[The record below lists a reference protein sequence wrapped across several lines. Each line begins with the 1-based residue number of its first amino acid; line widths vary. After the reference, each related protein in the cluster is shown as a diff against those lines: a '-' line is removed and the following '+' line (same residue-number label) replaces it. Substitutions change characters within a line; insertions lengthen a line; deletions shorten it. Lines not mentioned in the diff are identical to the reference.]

1 MRRKGWTVV
10 KKLVCAAAM
19 LGLLLMNAAALPE
32 LGALHA
38 KSAAL
43 YAANGQELY
52 VSNADEKLQPASV
65 TKIMT
70 MLLAM
75 EALERGEVTLDT
87 MITGSE
93 HACSMGGTQIWLEPG
108 EQLTLDEMLKAI
120 AGGSANDCAVA
131 VAELLAGTEA
141 AFVERMNARARE
153 LGCTGTTFINANGLD
168 GEGERTLT
176 TARDLALI
184 SCELLRHPK
193 ILDYTGI
200 WMDSIRGGKFALANT
215 NKMLRSYKGLTGLKT
230 GYIREAGFC
239 ISASAER
246 EGGPHGGRG
255 SPAELRLRKLHGV
268 DTAGGELRGRSGHA
282 GARGHSRAAHGGRQ
296 RLRARK
302 ERGIHGRGRAK
313 GTRKPDRARRGRTAG
328 RRADRQKRRRNPAD
342 RAAVRGGERGG
353 GHGFRFVRPFR
364 ALGHGNGS
372 VIHGAAFSDCVLFD
386 ERFANPAC
394 DFGKSMVH

>member
-1 MRRKGWTVV
+1 MRRKGWTAV
-10 KKLVCAAAM
+10 KKMVCTAAVLV
-19 LGLLLMNAAALPE
+19 LLLMNAAALPE

-120 AGGSANDCAVA
+120 AVGSANDCAVA
-131 VAELLAGTEA
+131 VAEHLAGTEA

-168 GEGERTLT
+168 GEGEKTLT

-246 EGGPHGGRG
+246 EGLSLVAVVMAAPTKEDRMADAAALLNYGFANFTAWTPPEESCAAVPVTLGRADTVALRMEG
-255 SPAELRLRKLHGV
+255 DSVCVLEKSAVSTVEAERRVPESL
-268 DTAGGELRGRSGHA
+268 TAPVEEGQQVGELIVRNGGETLLTVPLC
-282 GARGHSRAAHGGRQ
+282 AA
-296 RLRARK
+296 
-302 ERGIHGRGRAK
+302 ESVE
-313 GTRKPDRARRGRTAG
+313 
-328 RRADRQKRRRNPAD
+328 
-342 RAAVRGGERGG
+342 AVTVFDLFG
-353 GHGFRFVRPFR
+353 RFVR
-364 ALGHGNGS
+364 S
-372 VIHGAAFSDCVLFD
+372 VTGTGA
-386 ERFANPAC
+386 
-394 DFGKSMVH
+394 

>member
-1 MRRKGWTVV
+1 MRRKGWTAV
-10 KKLVCAAAM
+10 KKMVCTAAV

-120 AGGSANDCAVA
+120 AVGSANDCAVA
-131 VAELLAGTEA
+131 VAEHLAGTEA

-176 TARDLALI
+176 TARD
-184 SCELLRHPK
+184 
-193 ILDYTGI
+193 LDYTGI

-246 EGGPHGGRG
+246 EGLSLVAVVMAAPTKEDRM
-255 SPAELRLRKLHGV
+255 A
-268 DTAGGELRGRSGHA
+268 DTAALLNYGFANFTAWTPPEESCAAVPVTLGRADTVALRMEGDSVCVLEKSAVSTVEAERRVPESLTAPVEEGQQVGELIVRNGGETLLTVPLC
-282 GARGHSRAAHGGRQ
+282 AA
-296 RLRARK
+296 
-302 ERGIHGRGRAK
+302 ESVE
-313 GTRKPDRARRGRTAG
+313 
-328 RRADRQKRRRNPAD
+328 
-342 RAAVRGGERGG
+342 AVTVFDLFG
-353 GHGFRFVRPFR
+353 RFVR
-364 ALGHGNGS
+364 S
-372 VIHGAAFSDCVLFD
+372 VTGTGA
-386 ERFANPAC
+386 
-394 DFGKSMVH
+394 

>member
-1 MRRKGWTVV
+1 MRRKGWTAV
-10 KKLVCAAAM
+10 KKMVCTAAVLV
-19 LGLLLMNAAALPE
+19 LLLMNAAALPE

-120 AGGSANDCAVA
+120 AVGSANDCAVA
-131 VAELLAGTEA
+131 VAEHLAGTEA

-215 NKMLRSYKGLTGLKT
+215 NKMLRSYKGPDRPQDRLYPRGWVLHLRKRGTEELSLVAVVMAAPT
-230 GYIREAGFC
+230 REDRMADAAALLNYGFANFTAWTPPEESC
-239 ISASAER
+239 AAVPVTLGRADTVALRMEGDSVCVLEKSAVSTVEAER
-246 EGGPHGGRG
+246 RVPESLTAPVEEGQQVG
-255 SPAELRLRKLHGV
+255 ELIVRN
-268 DTAGGELRGRSGHA
+268 GGETLLTVPLC
-282 GARGHSRAAHGGRQ
+282 AA
-296 RLRARK
+296 
-302 ERGIHGRGRAK
+302 ESVE
-313 GTRKPDRARRGRTAG
+313 
-328 RRADRQKRRRNPAD
+328 
-342 RAAVRGGERGG
+342 AVTVFDLFG
-353 GHGFRFVRPFR
+353 RFVR
-364 ALGHGNGS
+364 S
-372 VIHGAAFSDCVLFD
+372 VTGTGA
-386 ERFANPAC
+386 
-394 DFGKSMVH
+394 